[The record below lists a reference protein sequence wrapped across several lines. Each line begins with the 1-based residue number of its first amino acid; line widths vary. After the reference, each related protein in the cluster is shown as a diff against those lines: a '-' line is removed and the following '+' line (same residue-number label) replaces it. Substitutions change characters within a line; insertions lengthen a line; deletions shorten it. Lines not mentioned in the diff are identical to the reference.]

1 MRLLSKKMITL
12 SLALGLPLAI
22 GSIGVDAATVATN
35 PVTSPAVQAVSTVAA
50 PVTNTVT
57 APVVH
62 GTSLSV
68 TGNPRKDMYVNAIAY
83 QKSAEVAALQRQA
96 YELATLR
103 LDQALQHKGEY
114 KKPLAIISDIDMTIM
129 DDTTFQAE
137 MMKENKAFDNGP
149 WDGYYH
155 ALATNADQPIPGSV
169 EFFKYA
175 ASKGVSVFY
184 ITNRD
189 WDTLDE
195 TVAQLKHWVLPNA
208 DAAHVQVI
216 PKGGSSD
223 KQQRRDNVLQHY
235 DVIMYLGDNIAD
247 FTSDFKRDYGPFK
260 RTAMANDPQY
270 AKKFGTQWIVFPNAT
285 YGDWLGAV
293 WYNNKKATAEDRS
306 AYANN
311 ILEYY
316 RFTNP
321 QWKIWYDG
329 YIKDKIQ

>member
-189 WDTLDE
+189 WD
-195 TVAQLKHWVLPNA
+195 
-208 DAAHVQVI
+208 
-216 PKGGSSD
+216 
-223 KQQRRDNVLQHY
+223 
-235 DVIMYLGDNIAD
+235 
-247 FTSDFKRDYGPFK
+247 
-260 RTAMANDPQY
+260 
-270 AKKFGTQWIVFPNAT
+270 KKFGTQWIVFPNAT

-329 YIKDKIQ
+329 YIKNKIQ